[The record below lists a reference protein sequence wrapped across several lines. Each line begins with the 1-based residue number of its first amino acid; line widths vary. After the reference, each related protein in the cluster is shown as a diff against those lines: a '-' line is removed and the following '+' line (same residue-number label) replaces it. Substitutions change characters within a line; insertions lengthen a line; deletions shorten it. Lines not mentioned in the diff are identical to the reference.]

1 MSDTSS
7 FAEYNVKDE
16 LVLFGQGMFLK
27 LMTSPCHVTCTSTLS
42 EHPYKN
48 SMEFTRKPLFS
59 QGIWKPFERPYKI
72 REEIWSKSRTSTGPM
87 EKAV

>member
-27 LMTSPCHVTCTSTLS
+27 LMTSPCHVTYNSMLL
-42 EHPYKN
+42 EHPRDLYMIQPTVIFPK
-48 SMEFTRKPLFS
+48 RILKPS
-59 QGIWKPFERPYKI
+59 ERPYKI
-72 REEIWSKSRTSTGPM
+72 REEIWSKGRTSTGPM

>member
-42 EHPYKN
+42 EHACDLMSHIIGPI
-48 SMEFTRKPLFS
+48 FPQRIL
-59 QGIWKPFERPYKI
+59 KPFERPYKI

>member
-42 EHPYKN
+42 VHSRDLY
-48 SMEFTRKPLFS
+48 MMCIL
-59 QGIWKPFERPYKI
+59 KPFERPYKI
-72 REEIWSKSRTSTGPM
+72 REEIWSKSRTSTSPM

>member
-27 LMTSPCHVTCTSTLS
+27 LMTSPCHVTSMLL
-42 EHPYKN
+42 EHPRDLY
-48 SMEFTRKPLFS
+48 M
-59 QGIWKPFERPYKI
+59 
-72 REEIWSKSRTSTGPM
+72 M
-87 EKAV
+87 

>member
-27 LMTSPCHVTCTSTLS
+27 LMTSPWHVTYTSMLL
-42 EHPYKN
+42 EHPRDLY
-48 SMEFTRKPLFS
+48 
-59 QGIWKPFERPYKI
+59 
-72 REEIWSKSRTSTGPM
+72 TGQSINKLENGPSSYRQKCVYFAWIFM
-87 EKAV
+87 KL